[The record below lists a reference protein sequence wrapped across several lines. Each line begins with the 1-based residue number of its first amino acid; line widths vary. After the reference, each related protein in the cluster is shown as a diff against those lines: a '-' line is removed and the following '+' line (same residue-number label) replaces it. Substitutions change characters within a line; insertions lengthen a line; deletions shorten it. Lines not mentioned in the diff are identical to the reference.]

1 MLAVINSF
9 VVSVTACVVAFTL
22 GWSVAL
28 TMGGSGASGRK
39 WWAVFSAVALAMPP
53 FVVANCW
60 LEVSQS
66 LRGAGTFPGSS
77 AMGLGLTSLVLGLML
92 WPVFA
97 GLAVVSWQSIP
108 SALIEAEPR
117 LRGWRFQRD
126 LLWPAT
132 RPAMTQAGVIVLVL
146 ALTNFAVPVLFQV
159 RVLPEIVWI
168 RFNANYDSVGT
179 LFAAWPMMLVGL
191 LAWIAMRKR
200 EVIWPRFEGGGS
212 PELFRARTT
221 GALGLA
227 SHVMAFAAVA
237 VSIGMPFVQL
247 AANGRTWT
255 ELHGAVSAGWPAI
268 LNSLLS
274 ATVAASLL
282 TMTGLWW
289 SGAFGGR
296 SRKPGVLWAGF
307 LVPGVVL
314 SMGWIFLLNRPG
326 LRWFQAGFGVVILAL
341 LVRYAAPAWSALG
354 SALRSADGDLVDAAR
369 LGGGRWAVFRT
380 GYWPQIR
387 GPVAAIWYVI
397 YLLTLWDVESVI
409 LLMPPGG
416 ETLAMRIFNL
426 LHYGHAAQV
435 NALCVV
441 ILAVAAMPLA
451 LMAAVG
457 KASATRR

>member
-1 MLAVINSF
+1 
-9 VVSVTACVVAFTL
+9 
-22 GWSVAL
+22 
-28 TMGGSGASGRK
+28 MGGSCGVRRK
-39 WWAVFSAVALAMPP
+39 GWGVFSVVALAMPP

-60 LEVSQS
+60 LEISQA

-77 AMGLGLTSLVLGLML
+77 AIGLVLTSLVLGLML

-97 GLAVVSWQSIP
+97 GLAITAWQAIP
-108 SALIEAEPR
+108 VALIEAEPR

-126 LLWPAT
+126 LLWPAA
-132 RPAMTQAGVIVLVL
+132 RPAMTQAAVIVAVL

-168 RFNANYDSVGT
+168 RFNANYDAAGA
-179 LFAAWPMMLVGL
+179 LLAAWPMMLVGL

-200 EVIWPRFEGGGS
+200 DVVWPRLDGGLDAD
-212 PELFRARTT
+212 LFRARTN
-221 GALGLA
+221 GLWSFLA
-227 SHVMAFAAVA
+227 HVVAMSSLVLSVGLPMA
-237 VSIGMPFVQL
+237 QL
-247 AANGRTWT
+247 AVNGRTWT
-255 ELHGAVSAGWPAI
+255 ELHGAVAAGWPAI

-274 ATVAASLL
+274 ATVAATVL
-282 TMTGLWW
+282 TAAGLWW
-289 SGAFGGR
+289 CGAFGGR
-296 SRKPGVLWAGF
+296 SRRPGFLWAGF

-314 SMGWIFLLNRPG
+314 AMGWIVLLNRPG
-326 LRWFQAGFGVVILAL
+326 LLWLYGSFGVVILAL
-341 LVRYAAPAWSALG
+341 VVRYAAPAWAALG
-354 SALRSADGDLVDAAR
+354 AAIRSADSDLVDAAR

-387 GPVAAIWYVI
+387 GPVAALWYVI

-441 ILAVAAMPLA
+441 ILIVAVIPLA
-451 LMAAVG
+451 LALVV
-457 KASATRR
+457 RRITGNRR